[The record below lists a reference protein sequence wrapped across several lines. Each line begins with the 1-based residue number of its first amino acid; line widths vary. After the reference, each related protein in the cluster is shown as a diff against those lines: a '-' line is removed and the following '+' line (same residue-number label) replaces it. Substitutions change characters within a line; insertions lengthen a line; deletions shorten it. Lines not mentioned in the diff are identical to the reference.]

1 MTTKKRWI
9 WFAGFMLLVL
19 MGIGCVAHLSLRS
32 SMKTGESVHLYVRSG
47 SSPEAVL
54 DSFIRKAEVERPWLL
69 KALAHVGLKQAEVRV
84 GHYEIKPGLSD
95 VNVIRMLRAGLQTP
109 VRVTFNNVR
118 TVEQLAGKLG
128 SQLLVDSLEWIDY
141 FQDSSLIASSGF
153 DRNTFMTVFIPD
165 TYEMWWNT
173 STERAFGVLRQA
185 YERFWTEDFKQR
197 AQALRMRPVEVS
209 VLASIVEEETNKADE
224 MPRVAGLYIN
234 RLRMGMPLQADPTV
248 KFALGDPG
256 LRRILTEHTRIQS
269 PYNTYL
275 FAGLPPGPIRIPS
288 KQALRAVLNFERHSY
303 LYMCARADFSGY
315 HAFATT
321 LSQHNRNAQAY
332 HKALNERGIMK

>member
-95 VNVIRMLRAGLQTP
+95 VNVIRMFRAGLQTP

-118 TVEQLAGKLG
+118 TLEQLAGKLG
-128 SQLLVDSLEWIDY
+128 SQLLVDSLEWLTC
-141 FQDSSLIASSGF
+141 FQDSSLIASNGF

-165 TYEMWWNT
+165 TYELWWNT
-173 STERAFGVLRQA
+173 STERAFEVLRQA
-185 YERFWTEDFKQR
+185 YERFWTADFKQR
-197 AQALRMRPVEVS
+197 AQALRMSPVEVS